1 MSRTNGLLCHG
12 GKWSMGTNAHEI
24 ISPLWA
30 IHLLKDT
37 CKKENKRILLLCCGK
52 HIRQTD
58 VFIMTT
64 DIQKGVCYA
73 LDFDVLKS

>member
-1 MSRTNGLLCHG
+1 MSQMSRTNGLLCHG
-12 GKWSMGTNAHEI
+12 GKWSMETNAHEI

-30 IHLLKDT
+30 IYLLKDT
-37 CKKENKRILLLCCGK
+37 CKKENKYILLLCCGK

-64 DIQKGVCYA
+64 DIQKRR
-73 LDFDVLKS
+73 LLRFEF